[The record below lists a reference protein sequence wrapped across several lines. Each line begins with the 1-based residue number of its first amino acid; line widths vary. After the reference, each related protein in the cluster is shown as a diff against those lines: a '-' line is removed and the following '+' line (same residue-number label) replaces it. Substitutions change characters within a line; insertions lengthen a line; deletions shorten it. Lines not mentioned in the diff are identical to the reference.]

1 MDNKIIF
8 GIDVQYIGLIENLI
22 GKSFISIRAKALYS
36 LL

>member
-8 GIDVQYIGLIENLI
+8 GIDMQYIGLMKNLI
-22 GKSFISIRAKALYS
+22 GKSFIPIRTKALYS